1 MRAIRSGLKIAA
13 FAVAGATA
21 LAACGGGGGTSTNT
35 QLTGE
40 FGKIPAQVGSASS
53 GKSGTVSFAE
63 PPGATPTWILPIIT
77 SAANSVYTVLSFDYE
92 MWRPLYWQIKGVSAT
107 IDPTMSLAKPPTWS
121 NGDKTVT
128 VKMNPAYK
136 WSDGQ
141 PVSSKDVAFD
151 IDLIKAA
158 IKESPANW
166 VYYTPGFVPDD
177 IASMS
182 TPDNSTL
189 VLNLKSAVNP
199 GWFYD
204 NELAVLQPMP
214 AHAWAKA
221 AANGPTLD
229 FTNPANAKKIY
240 DFLATQSKAQTTW
253 ATNPLWQVVDG
264 PFKLTSFNNTTGADT
279 MKANPSY
286 GGPKS
291 GKVTELDA
299 VPFASDTAEFNAVLA
314 GSLDQGY
321 IPSNDVPQVPTV
333 KSKGYNVFG
342 YPTFGWTYADYNF
355 KDKTGDFNN
364 IVHQLYFRQAMAHL
378 EDQQGYINA
387 FMHGAGGQAF
397 GPVPSIPVSPYT
409 PDNAKSNPYPF
420 SIAAAKKLLTDNG
433 WTVTPGG
440 VSTCAKAGT
449 GTGQCGAG
457 IPAGTKLAFNLI
469 YSTNP
474 ALIGQ
479 QVTDLA
485 SKAAQ
490 VGIKITLQSSNFNYI
505 VTNYNNPAAPAN
517 ENKWAMEDF
526 GGFTQSVYP
535 TTFSVFNT
543 PGGNNLG
550 SYSDPQADKLI
561 NASISGTDPNAVK
574 SEAAYLTAQQPGL
587 FQPNP
592 DEVMVWKKN
601 ISGPPDSFANL
612 TQFYITPELWYF
624 TK

>member
-1 MRAIRSGLKIAA
+1 MKPIRSGLKIAA
-13 FAVAGATA
+13 FAIAGATA
-21 LAACGGGGGTSTNT
+21 LAACGGGSGTSTNT

-40 FGKIPAQVGSASS
+40 FGKLPAQVGSASS
-53 GKSGTVSFAE
+53 GKAGTISFAE

-92 MWRPLYWQIKGVSAT
+92 MWRPLYWQVKGVSAT
-107 IDPTMSLAKPPTWS
+107 IDPTESLAKPPTWS

-128 VKMNPAYK
+128 VTMNPAYK

-141 PVSSKDVAFD
+141 PVTSKDIAFD

-158 IKESPANW
+158 IKESAANW

-182 TPDNSTL
+182 TPNNSTL

-204 NELAVLQPMP
+204 DELSVLQPMP

-221 AANGPTLD
+221 AANGPILD
-229 FTNPANAKKIY
+229 YTNPANAKKIY
-240 DFLATQSKAQTTW
+240 DFLAAQSKAQSTW
-253 ATNPLWQVVDG
+253 ASNPLWQVVDG

-279 MKANPSY
+279 MVANPSY

-291 GKVTELDA
+291 GKITKLVA
-299 VPFASDTAEFNAVLA
+299 VPFTSDTAEFNAVKA
-314 GSLDQGY
+314 GSLDAGY
-321 IPSNDVPQVPTV
+321 IPSNDVPQVPAI
-333 KSKGYNVFG
+333 KNAGYNVFG

-387 FMHGAGGQAF
+387 FMHGAGGQAY
-397 GPVPSIPVSPYT
+397 GPVPSIPVGPYT
-409 PDNAKSNPYPF
+409 PSNAKTNPYPF
-420 SIAAAKKLLTDNG
+420 SISAAKKLLTDNG
-433 WTVTPGG
+433 WNVVPGG
-440 VSTCAKAGT
+440 VSTCAKPGT
-449 GTGQCGAG
+449 GAGQCGAG

-517 ENKWAMEDF
+517 ENKWAVEDF
-526 GGFTQSVYP
+526 GGFTNSVYP

-550 SYSDPQADKLI
+550 SYSDPTADKLI
-561 NASISGTDPNAVK
+561 NASVSGTNPNAVK
-574 SEAAYLTAQQPGL
+574 DEAAYLTTQQPGL

-592 DEVMVWKKN
+592 DQVVVWKKT
-601 ISGPPDSFANL
+601 ISGPPDSFANM
-612 TQFYITPELWYF
+612 TQYYITPELWYF